1 MHTILLIE
9 DEEPLCLILAGR
21 LKMEG
26 FHVQTATNGQEGLR
40 QIHEQPPDLI
50 LCDIMMPELDGY
62 GVLQALQADER
73 TAAIP
78 FIFLTAKSDAMEVRT
93 GMGLGA
99 DDYLCKPVAKADLL
113 AAIRIRL
120 RKHEQ
125 QHERLAHEVE
135 TAHLDV
141 VRKLPH
147 ELLTPLS
154 GILSVGQLLEI
165 ANPTEPIP
173 TVRELGRVIRLAA
186 QRLHRTI
193 RRYLLYADLAVA
205 SHNPEAQGR
214 LRGTGYIAASTLTT
228 ALAEHLARQDSRSD
242 DLQLDLREIETA
254 MDPTHFGEVVAQ
266 LVDNAFKFSTP
277 GSVVQVHLSILP
289 TGGCLL
295 VVRDQGRGMT
305 PNQVRQVRAFRQF
318 DSELWAQPGT
328 GLGLTLVGQLAALY
342 GGSFTLES
350 ETGNGTKAAVRL
362 PHARPGT
369 KAASA
374 LTTDLRNYIDRIL
387 GGR

>member
-9 DEEPLCLILAGR
+9 DEEPLCLILADR

-26 FHVQTATNGQEGLR
+26 FRVQTAPNGQEGLR
-40 QIHEQPPDLI
+40 QIREQPPDLI
-50 LCDIMMPELDGY
+50 LCDIMMPGLDGY

-113 AAIRIRL
+113 SAIRARL
-120 RKHEQ
+120 VKREQ

-135 TAHLDV
+135 AAHLDV

-154 GILSVGQLLEI
+154 GILSVGQQLEK
-165 ANPTEPIP
+165 ANPTQPIP
-173 TVRELGRVIRLAA
+173 SVQELGLVICLAA
-186 QRLHRTI
+186 RRLHHAV
-193 RRYLLYADLAVA
+193 RRYLLYAELVAA
-205 SHNPEAQGR
+205 SHNPEAQTR
-214 LRGTGYIAASTLTT
+214 LRGNGYIAASALTA
-228 ALAEHLARQDSRSD
+228 ALAERLARQDSRPD
-242 DLQLDLREIETA
+242 DLQLDVRGIDA
-254 MDPTHFGEVVAQ
+254 AIDPTHFGELVAQ
-266 LVDNAFKFSTP
+266 LVHNAFKFSSP

-289 TGGCLL
+289 TGGCQLM
-295 VVRDQGRGMT
+295 VRDQGRGMT
-305 PNQVRQVRAFRQF
+305 PDQIRQVRAFRQF

-328 GLGLTLVGQLAALY
+328 GLGLALVGQLAALY
-342 GGSFTLES
+342 GGSFLLES
-350 ETGNGTKAAVRL
+350 DVGNGTKAAVRL
-362 PHARPGT
+362 PRARPGT
-369 KAASA
+369 QSA
-374 LTTDLRNYIDRIL
+374 TVLTAELRNGIDRIL
-387 GGR
+387 GVR

>member
-9 DEEPLCLILAGR
+9 DEEPLCLILADR

-26 FHVQTATNGQEGLR
+26 FRVQTAPNGQEGLR
-40 QIHEQPPDLI
+40 QIREQPPDLI
-50 LCDIMMPELDGY
+50 LCDIMMPGLDGY

-73 TAAIP
+73 MAAIP

-120 RKHEQ
+120 WKHEQ

-173 TVRELGRVIRLAA
+173 TVRELGRVIRVAA

-214 LRGTGYIAASTLTT
+214 LRGTGYIAASALTA

-242 DLQLDLREIETA
+242 DLQLDLREIETS

-328 GLGLTLVGQLAALY
+328 GLGLTLVEQLTALY

-350 ETGNGTKAAVRL
+350 EMGNGTKAAVRL
-362 PHARPGT
+362 PHARPG
-369 KAASA
+369 AQPASA
-374 LTTDLRNYIDRIL
+374 LTADLRNYIDRIL
-387 GGR
+387 GDR